1 MPESPGEVAHR
12 ANGNSPRSITLRI
25 GASETDRESFPM
37 AVPTIAP
44 APLSPADILTPQEL
58 AARLKVRTGWV
69 YEQMRPRR
77 TNPLPT
83 IKLNRFLR
91 FHWPTVCAWLLSAQE
106 PSTGKS
112 RRKNR
117 KAVAR

>member
-1 MPESPGEVAHR
+1 
-12 ANGNSPRSITLRI
+12 
-25 GASETDRESFPM
+25 M
-37 AVPTIAP
+37 AVKETAIAP
-44 APLSPADILTPQEL
+44 ATLSPADILTPQEL
-58 AARLKVRTGWV
+58 AVRLKVRTGWV

-117 KAVAR
+117 KAVARG